1 MWCTVIS
8 KAKLH
13 CGFPKLHFFGF
24 SPTVWYTVSNWRLF
38 EFQVLKGLATKEK
51 RPRSLLKALT
61 FHLTRR
67 KDLEDLKLASDA
79 LYSCAKLSIK
89 EPELM
94 EILCINASKALVEY
108 TVSQKSFFKVQFF
121 GKSHLIAS
129 SKSKMNGF
137 YILFSKGKQNS
148 KTLISAL
155 R

>member
-1 MWCTVIS
+1 MLILLFVANIADS
-8 KAKLH
+8 L
-13 CGFPKLHFFGF
+13 FSDF
-24 SPTVWYTVSNWRLF
+24 SPLCGIVSNWRLF

-94 EILCINASKALVEY
+94 EILCINASKALVEN
-108 TVSQKSFFKVQFF
+108 TVSEKKKFFKYNFL
-121 GKSHLIAS
+121 GKSHLIAAP
-129 SKSKMNGF
+129 KSKMNGF

-148 KTLISAL
+148 KTLILAL